1 MTPKEHKAFQICI
14 GTIKNLAIVNQSY
27 EFAVLIRD
35 IQKELYIGRLDT
47 IDWVVINSFDS
58 LKYYEK
64 VKKIVDK
71 YSTDKNIEEVN
82 SSLRELLSVI
92 RQELYLKFR

>member
-92 RQELYLKFR
+92 RQEIISKI